1 MALITKNELIATTNL
16 VRKHQFEAKNNHN
29 LRKMQEAADKGE
41 NYIIFSREELNNE
54 FMAWLVK
61 ETFTVYGLL
70 KATTNQWQRIN
81 NPSYTFDIISYDAFM
96 IIWEE

>member
-1 MALITKNELIATTNL
+1 MKISKKDLITATNCA
-16 VRKHQFEAKNNHN
+16 RKYHFESKYEALLK
-29 LRKMQEAADKGE
+29 KMQEAADKGE

-81 NPSYTFDIISYDAFM
+81 NPSYTLDIISYDAFM